1 MTPQDLHPLF
11 GAYVE
16 DIRLRGRDH
25 KTAARAF
32 YALRRLQAWLE
43 DVGTDPRDVDEHR
56 LLQYVGWLRNTV
68 ANTSAKSET
77 EKVKAA
83 YRYAVR
89 TGMIERNPAEYVET
103 PTLEDREPETY
114 TNEQLRRIR
123 AVLMTDL
130 EELIFYLLVYTGARR
145 FELSQLRWEDV
156 DFELGMMKIMG
167 KGRKLRKV
175 PIHPRLA
182 GVLVQRKRKAEG
194 ELVLGEGGSTR
205 NINTRLKK
213 LLERAGVDG
222 GNRPAHRFR
231 ATVQCSLYEE
241 GVREDVIDRIL
252 GWAPR
257 TIRQR
262 YYSRVRDEVA
272 HEAILRLY
280 ASDPIERRPLRVI
293 EGHGEPVL
301 EEAVALMTHS

>member
-1 MTPQDLHPLF
+1 M
-11 GAYVE
+11 
-16 DIRLRGRDH
+16 
-25 KTAARAF
+25 
-32 YALRRLQAWLE
+32 
-43 DVGTDPRDVDEHR
+43 DEHR

-77 EKVKAA
+77 EKVKSCF
-83 YRYAVR
+83 RYAVR
-89 TGMIERNPAEYVET
+89 IGMIAKNPAEYVET

-130 EELIFYLLVYTGARR
+130 EELIFYFLVYTGARR
-145 FELSQLRWEDV
+145 FEVSQLRWEDV

-182 GVLVQRKRKAEG
+182 EVLVQRKRKVGG
-194 ELVLGEGGSTR
+194 EFVLGEGGSTR
-205 NINTRLKK
+205 NINTRLEK
-213 LLERAGVDG
+213 LLKRAGVDG

-231 ATVQCSLYEE
+231 ATVQCALYEE
-241 GVREDVIDRIL
+241 GVREDVIDAIL
-252 GWAPR
+252 GWGPR
-257 TIRQR
+257 TVRQR

-272 HEAILRLY
+272 HEAIRRLYRSDSIERAPLRL
-280 ASDPIERRPLRVI
+280 IEGQGERRA
-293 EGHGEPVL
+293 EPVL
-301 EEAVALMTHS
+301 EEAVAAR